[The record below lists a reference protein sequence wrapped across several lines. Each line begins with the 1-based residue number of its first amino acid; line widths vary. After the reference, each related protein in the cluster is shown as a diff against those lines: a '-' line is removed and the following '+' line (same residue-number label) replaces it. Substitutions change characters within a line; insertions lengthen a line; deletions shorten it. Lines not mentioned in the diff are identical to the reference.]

1 MAIIIV
7 AIVVLLVLGGI
18 FLYIRMR
25 INDERKILRNFYD
38 ILFITKFFYELK
50 KMSLI
55 ETILNDGTEIFVTRK
70 FLKTEIKL
78 TFSKIMDRKKEN
90 LAYTF
95 KIREKS
101 FEIYGFMSEVHKK
114 LVKQFSDTKFV
125 LVVRRNKIEVFFSGP
140 FEDFICVSSIE
151 TIIQSLLIL
160 LDSEYGNFKKE
171 EFFFCSEN
179 ELKGAEKIIEQTKD
193 LLLNMLG
200 K

>member
-125 LVVRRNKIEVFFSGP
+125 LVVRRNKIEVSFSGP
-140 FEDFICVSSIE
+140 FEEFICVSSIE